1 MTMNRKICKHCNEI
15 FNLDGP
21 LKKIAGGKINE
32 CADCV
37 EELGT
42 EVAVKYTGSEAEG
55 TGSFSISRHSSKEGR
70 EQFMKDLKDG
80 SALLK

>member
-1 MTMNRKICKHCNEI
+1 MICVHCDYE
-15 FNLDGP
+15 FDP
-21 LKKIAGGKINE
+21 KSTLKRMAGGKINE

-55 TGSFSISRHSSKEGR
+55 TGSFSISRHSSNEGR
-70 EQFMKDLKDG
+70 DKFMKDLKNG
-80 SALLK
+80 VNLSR